1 MRIIIDSREQRPYKF
16 QTPAIKG
23 TLDTGD
29 YSIVGLEHLIAIER
43 KTLDDLIGCLCTG
56 RERFERE
63 LHRGEALDYFAMVV
77 ECSLSD
83 LVNGSYRSKMT
94 PKSAI
99 QSLMAFSV
107 RYNRLP
113 VFFAE
118 NREYG
123 ARVTESLL
131 LKFAKELEKRIEA
144 INESRMA
151 A

>member
-1 MRIIIDSREQRPYKF
+1 MQIIIDTREQLPYRF
-16 QTPAIKG
+16 QTPTVKG

-29 YSIVGLEHLIAIER
+29 YSILGAEHLIAVER
-43 KTLDDLIGCLCTG
+43 KTLDDLISCLCDG

-63 LHRGEALDYFAMVV
+63 LYRGRALDFFALVV

-83 LVNGSYRSKMT
+83 LVNGNYRSKMI

-99 QSLMAFSV
+99 QSILAFSI
-107 RYNRLP
+107 RYRLP
-113 VFFAE
+113 VFFVE
-118 NREYG
+118 NRDYG

-131 LKFAKELEKRIEA
+131 LKYARELEKRAEA
-144 INESRMA
+144 ISKQRLA